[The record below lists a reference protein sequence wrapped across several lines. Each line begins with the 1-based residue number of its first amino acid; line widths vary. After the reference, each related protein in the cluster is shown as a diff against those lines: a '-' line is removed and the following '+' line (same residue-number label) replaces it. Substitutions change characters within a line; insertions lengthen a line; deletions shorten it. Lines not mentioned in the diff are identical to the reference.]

1 MGNKLS
7 SIRKIS
13 RYFSDS
19 PSGGGVFELIQ
30 AVWIDREQDAIVE
43 GIWFLRADK
52 GNFLQQKLLI
62 TLGEIKIITMIFE
75 TNLK

>member
-1 MGNKLS
+1 MDRRKTLLGNKLS

-30 AVWIDREQDAIVE
+30 AVWIDRERDAIVE
-43 GIWFLRADK
+43 GIWFLRAD
-52 GNFLQQKLLI
+52 
-62 TLGEIKIITMIFE
+62 
-75 TNLK
+75 

>member
-1 MGNKLS
+1 MDRRKTLLGNKLS

-30 AVWIDREQDAIVE
+30 AVWIDHERDAIVE
-43 GIWFLRADK
+43 GIWFLRAD
-52 GNFLQQKLLI
+52 
-62 TLGEIKIITMIFE
+62 
-75 TNLK
+75 